1 MSSNGVQNRGFEDDS
16 GLELENVNEK
26 KAPNAGQHSR
36 TDKALT
42 NYDNKSGRASAS
54 GVVDKKEGGGDADVL
69 QDCGLAGISLRF
81 LNRLRSPKWCLLFL
95 CWAALIQGMCVNGL
109 VNLAITSIERRFG
122 LQSTQSGLIA
132 SSYDI
137 GSLLV
142 VIPISYLGG
151 RLGASKPRWI
161 SLGMLVMGLGSFVW
175 AMPHFLT
182 GIYNPGNQVNGTR
195 EEHMCGVIE
204 GDKEGKCDGD
214 KADINLSDYRYL
226 FMLGQFLHGAGAA
239 PLITIGT
246 TFLDES
252 VKKKVS
258 PLYIGIYQTWFVIG
272 PAFGF
277 VIGGQ
282 LLNVF
287 TDSIPGLHITP
298 ASSLWVGAWWPG
310 FLITGAMAVACA
322 IPLGCFPSNLNKEN
336 VNNNANTTEKEESKV
351 MSELPKYL
359 MSLMTNPTY
368 ICVTLA
374 GGIDGI
380 ILSGLAAFLP
390 KYLENQYRLTT
401 AGAAQLF
408 GLMIVPAGGGGT
420 FFGGWLI
427 KKLKLTRTKIV
438 VMVFLTQSITLLTIP
453 AFFLYCDTPLY
464 AGVNTP
470 HSLSP
475 APLVTSYYPSLAPSD
490 DLATSSPLLSQCNTD
505 CHCDPDHYAP
515 VCGSDNIMYFSPC
528 LAGCEGN
535 ADNGTYKDCSCIS
548 DDSSFGLGLHEA
560 SHTRCSSP
568 VGCEN
573 SNLVPFLILEFIAIF
588 LTFVA
593 ALPATVIS
601 LRAVHKEER
610 CLGLGLQS
618 IVLRLLGTI
627 PGPLLFGYVLDTIC
641 LLWEPDC
648 GKEGSCL
655 LYDNVKMG
663 QMMFGICITAKLV
676 SIFFYGLCGL
686 SSQRSSIVD
695 EMDEKTEE
703 E

>member
-1 MSSNGVQNRGFEDDS
+1 MSASGVQNRGFEDDS

-26 KAPNAGQHSR
+26 RTPNAGQHGR
-36 TDKALT
+36 TNPDKVVDK
-42 NYDNKSGRASAS
+42 NGRAGA
-54 GVVDKKEGGGDADVL
+54 GVVDKKEADEDVI
-69 QDCGLAGISLRF
+69 QDCGLGGISLRF
-81 LNRLRSPKWCLLFL
+81 LNKLRSPKWCLLFL

-142 VIPISYLGG
+142 VIPVSYLGG

-161 SLGMLVMGLGSFVW
+161 SLGMLVMGAGSFVW

-182 GIYNPGNQVNGTR
+182 EIYNPGNQVNGTR
-195 EEHMCGVIE
+195 EEHVCGVIL
-204 GDKEGKCDGD
+204 GDKEGKCTGD
-214 KADINLSDYRYL
+214 KAEVNLSNYRFL

-310 FLITGAMAVACA
+310 FLITGVMAVACA
-322 IPLGCFPSNLNKEN
+322 IPLGCFPSNLNKDN
-336 VNNNANTTEKEESKV
+336 VNNNTSEKEETSIV
-351 MSELPKYL
+351 SELPKYL
-359 MSLMTNPTY
+359 KSLMTNPTY
-368 ICVTLA
+368 VCVTLA

-427 KKLKLTRTKIV
+427 KKLKLTRTKTV
-438 VMVFLTQSITLLTIP
+438 LMVFITQSITLLTIP

-464 AGVNTP
+464 AGVNSP

-475 APLVTSYYPSLAPSD
+475 APLTTSYYPSLP
-490 DLATSSPLLSQCNTD
+490 ATSTHSPLLSQCNTD
-505 CHCDPDHYAP
+505 CHCEPDHYAP

-528 LAGCEGN
+528 LAGCEMN
-535 ADNGTYKDCSCIS
+535 ASNGTYKDCSCIGG
-548 DDSSFGLGLHEA
+548 DQEA
-560 SHTRCSSP
+560 TNTRCHSP
-568 VGCEN
+568 GGCEN
-573 SNLVPFLILEFIAIF
+573 TNLVPFLILEFIAIF

-593 ALPATVIS
+593 ALPATVVS

-618 IVLRLLGTI
+618 IALRLMGTI

-663 QMMFGICITAKLV
+663 QMMFGICLTAKLV

-686 SSQRSSIVD
+686 FSQRSSIVD
-695 EMDEKTEE
+695 EEEKTEE